1 MSCLT
6 ATLRARGPA
15 HARAPYLQ
23 DWGST
28 ASAIDCC
35 LSVAD
40 EHDIQVNLHAD
51 TLNEY
56 GYVQDTIAAFKNRV
70 VSSYHTEGAG

>member
-1 MSCLT
+1 MFVS
-6 ATLRARGPA
+6 ADNLRLVAR
-15 HARAPYLQ
+15 LQ

-28 ASAIDCC
+28 ASAIDNC

-40 EHDIQVNLHAD
+40 EYDIQVNLHSD
-51 TLNEY
+51 TNNEM
-56 GYVQDTIAAFKNRV
+56 GYVHDTIAAFDNRV